1 MNQKWMRHEG
11 QKWVEEKI
19 ITPDQL
25 EQIVARY
32 PDSKEIR
39 KPAGILPVLA
49 SILIGVGILSFIA
62 SNWSEI
68 SPLARLGLLLLIMIS
83 FYTVGDM
90 YLKKGNETLGTSLNL
105 LGIVSFGASI
115 ILLGQTFHLT
125 ATDARLFVFWSL
137 PALFYLFRDRHKLY
151 IFFLAVLTIGGQ
163 LYSMG
168 EFDSFSYFLFA
179 IFLISI
185 GGFVYLYPRTLEIW
199 LFTIG
204 LSIQAFLFVIIE
216 DLNLLWFFLFGFAL
230 YTASMWINRTL
241 FKRSFKRVGSLI
253 GFAYAYGL
261 YFTLTNEFL
270 ADLEFP
276 NAALFLPPLILIF
289 VLAALKKRNGSTNPP
304 SWELLIFIPYFYLAK
319 VADPLL
325 TGLLYLVVMFAYS
338 GFMLADGYKKE
349 SRSQINLGIVLF
361 LLVCLMG
368 YFNLAWAFMP
378 KSVFFLIGGILL
390 FILNAFLQR
399 KKKQILKNGGPHDE

>member
-11 QKWVEEKI
+11 RKWVEEKI

-25 EQIVARY
+25 DLIVARY
-32 PDSKEIR
+32 PDSKEI
-39 KPAGILPVLA
+39 KKSTGILPVLA
-49 SILIGVGILSFIA
+49 SILIALGILSFIA
-62 SNWSEI
+62 SNWSDI
-68 SPLARLGLLLLIMIS
+68 PPLARLGLLILIMIS
-83 FYTVGDM
+83 FYLTGDK

-105 LGIVSFGASI
+105 LGIVTFGASI

-151 IFFLAVLTIGGQ
+151 FLLLAVLTIGGQ

-168 EFDSFSYFLFA
+168 EFDTFSYLLLA
-179 IFLISI
+179 VFLISI
-185 GGFVYLYPRTLEIW
+185 GGFVYLYPRTLETW

-204 LSIQAFLFVIIE
+204 LSIQAFLLVIIE

-230 YTASMWINRTL
+230 YTASMWINKTL
-241 FKRSFKRVGSLI
+241 FKQSFKRMGSLI

-270 ADLEFP
+270 SDFEFP
-276 NAALFLPPLILIF
+276 NTAFYLPALIIIFALAILRERKDSFNPPMWELMIF
-289 VLAALKKRNGSTNPP
+289 V
-304 SWELLIFIPYFYLAK
+304 PYFYLAK

-338 GFMLADGYKKE
+338 GFMLAEGYRKE
-349 SRSQINLGIVLF
+349 NRSQINFGIVLF

-390 FILNAFLQR
+390 FILNGFLQR
-399 KKKQILKNGGPHDE
+399 KKKQILKNGGPHHE